1 MSTKPVIGLNA
12 DFRPERNESIPLSW
26 INSGY
31 YDCISASGGI
41 PLIMPPFAEDDDLRQ
56 ILSTLDGVV
65 LTGCKLDLDPV
76 RLGMDRHPAT
86 RAMPLRREDFD
97 RRLAKLCYEM
107 KIPTL
112 AVGVGMQTLN
122 VICGGTLFQH
132 VPEDVLKPLHHRDP
146 VESCN
151 RHLIEI
157 VPGTRMDHIYGPGEI
172 RVNSDHHMA
181 VDQVASC
188 FRVGAASPDGV
199 VEAYE
204 SIDENWFC
212 IGVQFHPEN
221 QSASALD
228 MQVFD
233 AFMEGCKTQ
242 AMPSIL
248 TMPGVGE
255 EAPASRMSERRVA

>member
-1 MSTKPVIGLNA
+1 MSKKPVIGLNS
-12 DFRPERNESIPLSW
+12 DFRPERNDNIPLTW
-26 INSGY
+26 INAGY
-31 YDCISASGGI
+31 YDCVTAAKGVPVILP
-41 PLIMPPFAEDDDLRQ
+41 PLADDDDLRQ
-56 ILSTLDGVV
+56 ILETLDGVV

-86 RAMPLRREDFD
+86 RVMPLRREDFD

-112 AVGVGMQTLN
+112 AIGSGMQTLN

-132 VPEDVLKPLHHRDP
+132 VLEDILKPMHHRDP

-157 VPGTRMDHIYGPGEI
+157 VPGTKMDQVYGPGEI

-181 VDQVASC
+181 VDQVAPC
-188 FRVGAASPDGV
+188 FRVSAASPDGV
-199 VEAYE
+199 IEAYE
-204 SIDENWFC
+204 SADDNWFC
-212 IGVQFHPEN
+212 LGVQFHPEN

-233 AFMEGCKTQ
+233 AFIEGCTAQ
-242 AMPSIL
+242 PEPSIL
-248 TMPGVGE
+248 PLPETVHQRQ
-255 EAPASRMSERRVA
+255 AA